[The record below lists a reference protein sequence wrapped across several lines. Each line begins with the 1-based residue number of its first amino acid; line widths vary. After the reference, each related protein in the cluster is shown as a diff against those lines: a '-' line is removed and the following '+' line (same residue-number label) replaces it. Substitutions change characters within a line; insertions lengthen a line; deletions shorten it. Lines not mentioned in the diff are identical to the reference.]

1 MESWVSFMISDI
13 LKEENIN
20 FKINKE
26 GELIILEEDKDKVI
40 AALNKYIGRHQN
52 SKEEER

>member
-40 AALNKYIGRHQN
+40 AALDKHIGRHQN
-52 SKEEER
+52 SKEEDR